1 MQAMELSVELYKVVN
16 ENEFDVK
23 ITQYSEKKN
32 FLHDFQSVSRDV
44 TLEQANFL
52 IFPLEIARIISVL
65 IQGTDHDGNKAGTL
79 KEVSIKCQYY

>member
-1 MQAMELSVELYKVVN
+1 M
-16 ENEFDVK
+16 
-23 ITQYSEKKN
+23 KKK